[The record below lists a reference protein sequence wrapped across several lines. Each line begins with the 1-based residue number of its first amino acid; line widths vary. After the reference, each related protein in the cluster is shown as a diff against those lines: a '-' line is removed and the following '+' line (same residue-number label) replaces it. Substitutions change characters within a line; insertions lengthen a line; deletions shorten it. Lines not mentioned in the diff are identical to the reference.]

1 MSRSSLFVR
10 GALIVGSAL
19 LAACASQSGMNFVP
33 APGVPAANFGELAVP
48 KPCAGQKTTA
58 KSASLTQTLSTK
70 GGSFCI
76 PAFKGFGGTIFYPAA
91 NPTVK
96 LAVTSST
103 TDYNHKMQPLGSGTV
118 LFYLQIATKGGTQFA
133 PSVKAGGGLTGKA
146 IKSGQKYTAF
156 GQAVV
161 TGFPVPLTA
170 CYTIATKGK
179 YGGVIGGV
187 GIFLKVKVFQW
198 PPAAS
203 SKSIPGNKR
212 QESASVSE
220 IAFSPLRIR
229 SKASLLEAVP
239 SNVILLPSSSE

>member
-19 LAACASQSGMNFVP
+19 LAACASQSGMNVVP
-33 APGVPAANFGELAVP
+33 APGVPSANVGELAVP
-48 KPCAGQKTTA
+48 KPCGGQKTTA

-103 TDYNHKMQPLGSGTV
+103 TDYNHKMQPLGSGTA
-118 LFYLQIATKGGTQFA
+118 LFYLQIATKGGTTFS
-133 PSVKAGGGLTGKA
+133 PSVPAGGGLTGKA
-146 IKSGQKYTAF
+146 IKSGQTYTAF

-161 TGFPVPLTA
+161 AGFPVNLTP
-170 CYTIATKGK
+170 CYTTATKGK

-187 GIFLKVKVFQW
+187 GSLLKG
-198 PPAAS
+198 
-203 SKSIPGNKR
+203 KSIPVA
-212 QESASVSE
+212 ASGYIE
-220 IAFSPLRIR
+220 IYPG
-229 SKASLLEAVP
+229 KQASGKC
-239 SNVILLPSSSE
+239 